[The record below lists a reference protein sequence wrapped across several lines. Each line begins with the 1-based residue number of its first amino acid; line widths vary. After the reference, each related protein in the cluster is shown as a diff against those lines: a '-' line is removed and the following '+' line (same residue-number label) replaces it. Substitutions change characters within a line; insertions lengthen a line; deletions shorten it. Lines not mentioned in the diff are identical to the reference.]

1 MIDNHLC
8 MLPVST
14 CMYMYVCTEV
24 PVRYRHD
31 YLGTGTVPAV
41 VPTPNCLPVV
51 YDTRYRFEG
60 ADDWE
65 KTRYNL
71 GFYHESNNL
80 CLYSCKCL
88 QHEKKKRID
97 LYRRI
102 NHLVIFLVHLM

>member
-1 MIDNHLC
+1 
-8 MLPVST
+8 MLRL
-14 CMYMYVCTEV
+14 EEGKKG
-24 PVRYRHD
+24 RREEGKGD
-31 YLGTGTVPAV
+31 GTGA
-41 VPTPNCLPVV
+41 LHA
-51 YDTRYRFEG
+51 YRFEG

-97 LYRRI
+97 HYRRI
-102 NHLVIFLVHLM
+102 NHLVIFLVYLM